1 MMDQNWCS
9 PSAEYAVDRGY
20 RGHEV
25 KDTKVFISGQKR
37 GVTRNIK
44 KALKRCSAIEPE
56 IGHMKND
63 GHLDR
68 CYLKGAVGD
77 AINVVMVAAGHNL
90 RKLLNKLRL
99 LWLKTVLF
107 RLNYLS

>member
-1 MMDQNWCS
+1 MMMMTMIIIMI
-9 PSAEYAVDRGY
+9 
-20 RGHEV
+20 
-25 KDTKVFISGQKR
+25 TKVNFLPSVPPGS
-37 GVTRNIK
+37 IK
-44 KALKRCSAIEPE
+44 KALKRRSAIEPE

-63 GHLDR
+63 GRLDR

-99 LWLKTVLF
+99 LWLKIIFSLMGSF
-107 RLNYLS
+107 IKPAQSAALNLA